1 MKNRILEMDL
11 DENGVLSERTPDA
24 GSESFLDNSLLD
36 RLYPGIKACRIK
48 VCEGMLET
56 FQQTKIAGTMM
67 AFEYQGTAYSVVGA
81 SGSAKNGLFY
91 CVEQQYEDAVRKRM
105 DAWPE
110 AALSYFGI
118 LTSTLKT
125 MVEEPKCSVLLVPD
139 LELGTNDCRGWV
151 RQTLFDKLSLPA
163 GRFYQFRLAMDN
175 SLQAKGAFKVMDDV
189 TASHVGADIVL
200 PSSAIKP
207 FPRRMVV
214 PSGGIRLRSRVALG
228 VREISRPLEFASSYT
243 LIEHAP
249 KEALL
254 EEIFP
259 QAVKEIQIGRAHV

>member
-1 MKNRILEMDL
+1 M
-11 DENGVLSERTPDA
+11 LSPPRP
-24 GSESFLDNSLLD
+24 N
-36 RLYPGIKACRIK
+36 
-48 VCEGMLET
+48 
-56 FQQTKIAGTMM
+56 
-67 AFEYQGTAYSVVGA
+67 
-81 SGSAKNGLFY
+81 
-91 CVEQQYEDAVRKRM
+91 
-105 DAWPE
+105 
-110 AALSYFGI
+110 
-118 LTSTLKT
+118 
-125 MVEEPKCSVLLVPD
+125 
-139 LELGTNDCRGWV
+139 LELGTTIAAVGPANTL
-151 RQTLFDKLSLPA
+151 RQTLLAA

-189 TASHVGADIVL
+189 TAAHVGADIVL

-214 PSGGIRLRSRVALG
+214 PSGGIRLCSRVALG

-259 QAVKEIQIGRAHV
+259 QAVREIRALKQAWNEGRHDALVERIGARGSIRMTSKWKTSSEPLRPCCLPTARERFRAILTSTTSSTRCWRSGRSRP